1 MREVTVVIAEVLLA
15 LLILAGSFFGLAAAV
30 GLVRMPD
37 IYMRMSTSGKAATLC
52 CGLLLCGVALLFQD
66 ARITA
71 RAVAAI
77 LFLFLTVP
85 VGAHMIARAAF
96 RTGSPMWGR
105 PGTDQD
111 VKLDAS
117 DQEL

>member
-1 MREVTVVIAEVLLA
+1 MWITEGLLA
-15 LLILAGSFFGLAAAV
+15 LLILSGSFFGFTAAL

-37 IYMRMSTSGKAATLC
+37 IYMRMSTSSKAATLC
-52 CGLLLCGVALLFQD
+52 CGLLLAGVAIQFQD
-66 ARITA
+66 ARVTS

-96 RTGSPMWGR
+96 RTHSPMWKGAE
-105 PGTDQD
+105 QD
-111 VKLDAS
+111 TRLEQDPPSARSSS
-117 DQEL
+117 DP

>member
-1 MREVTVVIAEVLLA
+1 MWITEWLIAA
-15 LLILAGSFFGLAAAV
+15 LILGGSFFGFTAAL

-52 CGLLLCGVALLFQD
+52 CGLLLAGVAILFQD
-66 ARITA
+66 AKVTA

-77 LFLFLTVP
+77 LFLLLTVP

-96 RTGSPMWGR
+96 RTRSPMWEDTVLEDDPR
-105 PGTDQD
+105 PAAPAEDG
-111 VKLDAS
+111 
-117 DQEL
+117 

>member
-1 MREVTVVIAEVLLA
+1 MAIAEILVA
-15 LLILAGSFFGLAAAV
+15 LLILGGSFFGFTAAF

-37 IYMRMSTSGKAATLC
+37 IYTRMSTSGKAATLC
-52 CGLLLCGVALLFQD
+52 CGLLLAAVALLFQD
-66 ARITA
+66 ARVTA

-96 RTGSPMWGR
+96 RTGTPLCE
-105 PGTDQD
+105 GTGVDP
-111 VKLDAS
+111 
-117 DQEL
+117 ELVRDRREN

>member
-1 MREVTVVIAEVLLA
+1 MAITEILVAA
-15 LLILAGSFFGLAAAV
+15 LILGGSFFGFTAAL

-37 IYMRMSTSGKAATLC
+37 IYTRMSTSGKASTLC
-52 CGLLLCGVALLFQD
+52 CGLLLTAVALLFHD
-66 ARITA
+66 ARVTA

-96 RTGSPMWGR
+96 RSGTPMCDDTEVE
-105 PGTDQD
+105 PDEQ
-111 VKLDAS
+111 
-117 DQEL
+117 

>member
-1 MREVTVVIAEVLLA
+1 VPITEWLLA
-15 LLILAGSFFGLAAAV
+15 LLILAGSFFGFAAAL

-37 IYMRMSTSGKAATLC
+37 IYTRMSTSGKAATLC
-52 CGLLLCGVALLFQD
+52 CGLLLAGVVLLFHD
-66 ARITA
+66 ARVTA

-96 RTGSPMWGR
+96 RTGSPMWKGPEREGDPR
-105 PGTDQD
+105 PQSARD
-111 VKLDAS
+111 LD
-117 DQEL
+117 

>member
-1 MREVTVVIAEVLLA
+1 MSITEWLLG
-15 LLILAGSFFGLAAAV
+15 LLILVGSFFGFTAAL

-52 CGLLLCGVALLFQD
+52 CGLLLGGVALLFHD
-66 ARITA
+66 ARVTA
-71 RAVAAI
+71 RAVAAT

-96 RTGSPMWGR
+96 RTGSSMWKGPDREQDLR
-105 PGTDQD
+105 PQSARDTD
-111 VKLDAS
+111 
-117 DQEL
+117 

>member
-1 MREVTVVIAEVLLA
+1 MSITEALLA
-15 LLILAGSFFGLAAAV
+15 LLILAGSFFGFTAAL

-52 CGLLLCGVALLFQD
+52 CGLLLTAVAILFQD
-66 ARITA
+66 ARVTA

-77 LFLFLTVP
+77 LFLFLSVP

-96 RTGSPMWGR
+96 RTGSPMCRETEVAPETRRGPPSAER
-105 PGTDQD
+105 
-111 VKLDAS
+111 
-117 DQEL
+117 

>member
-1 MREVTVVIAEVLLA
+1 MWIIEGLLA
-15 LLILAGSFFGLAAAV
+15 LLILTGSFFGFAAAL

-37 IYMRMSTSGKAATLC
+37 IYMRMSTSSKAATLC
-52 CGLLLCGVALLFQD
+52 CGLLLAGVAIQFQD
-66 ARITA
+66 ARVTA

-96 RTGSPMWGR
+96 RARSPMWQGR
-105 PGTDQD
+105 ESDIKQEQ
-111 VKLDAS
+111 AS
-117 DQEL
+117 GAARSSSDR